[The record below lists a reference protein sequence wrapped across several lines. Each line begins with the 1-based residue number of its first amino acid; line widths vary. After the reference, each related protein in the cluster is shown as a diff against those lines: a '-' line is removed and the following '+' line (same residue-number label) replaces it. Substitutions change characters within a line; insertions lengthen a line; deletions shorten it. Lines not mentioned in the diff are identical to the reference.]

1 MRINISLQ
9 GEAEN
14 EENIL
19 FHIIFTHIVFIIL
32 FLHFLVQY
40 DVWSC
45 QIITIFA

>member
-9 GEAEN
+9 GEPYAEN

-40 DVWSC
+40 GV
-45 QIITIFA
+45 